1 MNVTRTFQAPAKR
14 RTTWRMRAF
23 VLGGL
28 GLATLCTAAS
38 LALGAG
44 ADHLGPLWV
53 AAIAWT
59 VLASL
64 AGALWQGFRYR
75 DWSAFGR
82 HEFPDGRDEAAD
94 WTTRT
99 GTYAWLGD
107 HEDRLLRDDEH
118 LRNHDHG

>member
-38 LALGAG
+38 LALGAS
-44 ADHLGPLWV
+44 AEHLGPLWV

-59 VLASL
+59 VAASL
-64 AGALWQGFRYR
+64 AGALWQGFRHR
-75 DWSAFGR
+75 DWSAFR
-82 HEFPDGRDEAAD
+82 RYELPDGRAD
-94 WTTRT
+94 LMEWSSKT
-99 GTYAWLGD
+99 GAYSHMRDW
-107 HEDRLLRDDEH
+107 EDRHRHDDDYLR
-118 LRNHDHG
+118 